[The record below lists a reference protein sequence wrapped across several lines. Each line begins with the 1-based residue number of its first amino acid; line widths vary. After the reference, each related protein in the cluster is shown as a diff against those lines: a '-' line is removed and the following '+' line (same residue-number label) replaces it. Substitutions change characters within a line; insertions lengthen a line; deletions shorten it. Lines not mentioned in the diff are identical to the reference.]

1 MMWMRLA
8 IHGIDETLTGFLSV
22 YNPTVL
28 ALRAKLGFWP
38 MPTFGYREWLTGLCL
53 LITALALL
61 SPFAFR
67 NARWIRPIFLF
78 VVIVAG
84 VLNPTRHTIAT
95 LFGHTPDTGGVSP
108 PPPGVYF
115 SLLFFFSSLF
125 SLLPLRLSK

>member
-84 VLNPTRHTIAT
+84 ILYTTPHPNPTPLCHHHAIVR
-95 LFGHTPDTGGVSP
+95 G
-108 PPPGVYF
+108 
-115 SLLFFFSSLF
+115 
-125 SLLPLRLSK
+125 LP